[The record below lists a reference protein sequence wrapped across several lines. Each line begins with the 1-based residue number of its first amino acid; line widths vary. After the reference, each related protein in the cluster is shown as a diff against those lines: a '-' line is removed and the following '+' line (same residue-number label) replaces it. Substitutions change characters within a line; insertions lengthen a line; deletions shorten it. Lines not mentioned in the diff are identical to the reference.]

1 MFPCEIFWEV
11 QSLIILN
18 AMVHV
23 FFLLQPMAPRP
34 QEGVSYEREPEA
46 ERSAALSVGLGE
58 GGTRDAADASGLI
71 SNLAEHE
78 CRKIEYVN
86 IFTFDNHV
94 CTIEPFTV
102 CLFGTVPLFCQQ
114 IPKDL
119 DQSLFLSVLAQVA
132 GIPPNYSASYL
143 RRWLVMR
150 MIRRCQFYAVSKNPR
165 HFCIT
170 SQIFH
175 IYYRSVYP
183 S

>member
-102 CLFGTVPLFCQQ
+102 FVWNSP
-114 IPKDL
+114 P
-119 DQSLFLSVLAQVA
+119 FLSTDSQGSGPISLPIGTRASGWHPAQLFTQLSSAMVGDADDSPLPVLC
-132 GIPPNYSASYL
+132 GE
-143 RRWLVMR
+143 
-150 MIRRCQFYAVSKNPR
+150 
-165 HFCIT
+165 
-170 SQIFH
+170 
-175 IYYRSVYP
+175 
-183 S
+183 